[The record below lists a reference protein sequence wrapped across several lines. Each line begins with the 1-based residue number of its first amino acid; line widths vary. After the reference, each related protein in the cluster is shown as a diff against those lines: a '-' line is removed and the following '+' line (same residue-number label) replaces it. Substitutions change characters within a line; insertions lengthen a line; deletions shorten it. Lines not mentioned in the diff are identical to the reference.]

1 MHLHGL
7 IHALFW
13 PMSLLNVHFPMV
25 RGVSVKKAEM
35 KSMAERESGNSER
48 GFSMIEMVLVVSII
62 LIISAIAIVSM
73 PTSLQNARSDVAV
86 RQLVDQLR
94 QAREYSIANRRY
106 VQVSFATVGTQARVI
121 ITQMNALTPGAGANV
136 VLSTVPIQTPMQFT
150 VFAAKGDTPDG
161 YGNANAIEINGIN
174 GGPPAG
180 MYFQSDGQFVAA
192 ATYLP
197 INGTVFLGVPLN
209 LSTARAVTVMGTTG
223 RVRGW
228 LGGGPTWV
236 QF

>member
-1 MHLHGL
+1 
-7 IHALFW
+7 
-13 PMSLLNVHFPMV
+13 
-25 RGVSVKKAEM
+25 VSVKKAET
-35 KSMAERESGNSER
+35 KSMMARRVRCGER
-48 GFSMIEMVLVVSII
+48 GFTMIEMVLVVSII
-62 LIISAIAIVSM
+62 MIISAVAIMEM
-73 PTSLQNARSDVAV
+73 PASLQNARSDVAV

-106 VQVSFATVGTQARVI
+106 VQISFATVGTQAQVI

-136 VLSTVPIQTPMQFT
+136 VLSTVPIEAPMQFT
-150 VFAAKGDTPDG
+150 VFAAKGDTPDA
-161 YGNANAIEINGIN
+161 YGNANAIEIAGIN

-192 ATYLP
+192 ANYLP
-197 INGTVFLGVPLN
+197 INGTVFLGVLGNP
-209 LSTARAVTVMGTTG
+209 STARAVTVMGTTG

-228 LGGGPTWV
+228 LGGGPTWA